1 MSKVRISEYTD
12 PACPWAFSAEPFRLR
27 LAWLYGDQLEWT
39 PRMVV
44 LSQSVDDYERSG
56 FTVEKLAEGLRK
68 ISREHGMPMDTRP
81 RPRMAATLPACRAVV
96 ATRMNAPDRAGP
108 LLRRLR
114 VRNFQGEL
122 LDEQST
128 IDGAAADVGLDPA
141 DLRRWCESPDVAA
154 ELEADMAGARDP
166 APAARVLDSKLAGWD
181 GGRRYTCP
189 SYELERVSDGVR
201 IAVPGF
207 QPFPVYDVVAANL
220 MPELERREPPA
231 SAEEALEW
239 AGTPLATQEVA
250 VLRGIPFEDARE
262 ELSRVA
268 VEQPLGHDGF
278 WSLNGNGR

>member
-1 MSKVRISEYTD
+1 MPEVRISEYTD

-27 LAWLYGDQLEWT
+27 LSWLYGEQLEWT

-44 LSQSVDDYERSG
+44 LSESLEAYEGSG
-56 FTVEKLAEGLRK
+56 FTVEKLAEGQRR
-68 ISREHGMPMDTRP
+68 ISREHGMPMDSRP

-96 ATRMNAPDRAGP
+96 AARVNAPGSAGP

-114 VRNFQGEL
+114 VRNFSGEL
-122 LDEQST
+122 LDEQAT
-128 IDGAAADVGLDPA
+128 IDGAAADVGLDPEQ
-141 DLRRWCESPDVAA
+141 LRQWCDSPEVQA

-166 APAARVLDSKLAGWD
+166 AAAARVLDSKLAGWS

-189 SYELERVSDGVR
+189 SYELERVADGVR
-201 IAVPGF
+201 VAVPGF

-220 MPELERREPPA
+220 MPDLERRDPPS
-231 SAEEALEW
+231 SAEEALDW

-250 VLRGIPFEDARE
+250 VLRGIAFDDARE

-278 WSLNGNGR
+278 WSLPGNGR